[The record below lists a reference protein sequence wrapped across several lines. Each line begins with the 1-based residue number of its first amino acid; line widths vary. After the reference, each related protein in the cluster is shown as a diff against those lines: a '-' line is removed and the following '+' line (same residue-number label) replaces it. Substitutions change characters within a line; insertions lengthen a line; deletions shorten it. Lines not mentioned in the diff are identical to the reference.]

1 MRTATSLPSKLVAYD
16 PHEKPGRY
24 NFKPKRQ
31 GYFAR
36 MKESWMTQSQRTR
49 WIKTAAIVL
58 AIVTLFYFVS
68 PKGVEVYN
76 GGGAASGGMDYC
88 LAKTAIY

>member
-1 MRTATSLPSKLVAYD
+1 
-16 PHEKPGRY
+16 
-24 NFKPKRQ
+24 
-31 GYFAR
+31 
-36 MKESWMTQSQRTR
+36 MTQSQRTR